1 MKHRV
6 TVEYLDD
13 PRSRRENW
21 IKAGWSID
29 DFDSAEVA
37 QSLVA
42 ARIDAEQ
49 RLGESSNEAGFLRWL
64 ESVMADE

>member
-6 TVEYLDD
+6 TVEYLEDG
-13 PRSRRENW
+13 RSRRENW

-29 DFDSAEVA
+29 DIDHNQVA
-37 QSLVA
+37 QSLA
-42 ARIDAEQ
+42 AAQADAEQ

-64 ESVMADE
+64 QSVMAE